1 MSYETYTDTTEE
13 PNANEPTEPDET
25 ILEGITQLPGYESL
39 QARLRSSRSGEQP
52 TKDDV
57 FDILRNRRRR
67 YVLGYLSDQESV
79 VELSELA
86 EELANWESEDEDA
99 YITHRDRKRA
109 YVSLYQTHLPKLDRA
124 GIVEY
129 NQPRGTVELGP
140 DYRYIEGYLNR
151 SHGGTL
157 LWHRLYMLGGAG
169 GVSVLGLNQLAVF
182 PFSAVPDVALFL
194 LVLLVFGAILLGHS
208 AIARST
214 VAMESESP
222 E

>member
-1 MSYETYTDTTEE
+1 MSYETYTDTSEE
-13 PNANEPTEPDET
+13 SSANDSAESDGVM
-25 ILEGITQLPGYESL
+25 LEGITQLPGYEAL
-39 QARLRSSRSGEQP
+39 QTHLRSSRSDQQP

-67 YVLGYLSDQESV
+67 YVLGYLRDHEGV

-86 EELANWESEDEDA
+86 EALANWESDDEDA

-140 DYRYIEGYLNR
+140 DYRYVEGYLDR
-151 SHGGTL
+151 PHGGTL

-169 GVSVLGLNQLAVF
+169 GVGVLALNQLAVF
-182 PFSAVPDVALFL
+182 PFGAVSDVALFL
-194 LVLLVFGAILLGHS
+194 FVLLVFGAILLGHS
-208 AIARST
+208 VIARSSAR
-214 VAMESESP
+214 VEPDPAD
-222 E
+222 